1 MHTNDTHA
9 HLDGAARR
17 AAKVKEIRSETE
29 NNVLLDAGD
38 VFSGDLYF
46 TKWNGLADL
55 KLMNMMGYD
64 AMTFG
69 NHEFDKGPKVL
80 ADFLSGNYTAVDPL
94 NRHQLEKPDFPIVSS
109 NVDVSKEPKLRSF
122 QKEPAVLA
130 AGKRKRKRHLS
141 LYSA

>member
-38 VFSGDLYF
+38 VFPAICIY
-46 TKWNGLADL
+46 KWNGLADL

-94 NRHQLEKPDFPIVSS
+94 NRHQLESPIS
-109 NVDVSKEPKLRSF
+109 DRQLQCGCIKEPKLRSF

-130 AGKRKRKRHLS
+130 AGKRKKAASILIFC
-141 LYSA
+141 LM